1 MHLLVLAGDG
11 IGPEITAATLAVL
24 RAVSERFALQLR
36 IEEAAIGHAGLRA
49 HGSTI
54 HADIVEKARRAEGIV
69 LGPTSTFEFKDPA
82 RGEIN
87 PSMMLRKS
95 LDLFANIRPARTYA
109 GFPLRCGEFDLIV
122 ARENTE
128 GFYADRNMEAGSG
141 EILVTKDLA
150 ISLRRITRSCSER
163 IARVAFE
170 LAMTR
175 RKRVTIVHKANVL
188 KVTDGL
194 FIEACRKIGEEF
206 PAVTVD
212 DVIVDA
218 MMAHVV
224 RHPQRFDIIVTTNMY
239 GDILS
244 DLTAELSGS
253 LGLAAS
259 LNAGT
264 DHGMA
269 QAAHGSAPDIAGKNV
284 ANPLSLILSAA
295 MLLAWYGRRNKAKPF
310 EAAAAAI
317 EKSVEAAIAAGES
330 TAGWGRARPAM
341 PLLHAFARSLR
352 DAVRHARSHCRA
364 GRALSSGRRTH
375 LSRGRGFAQATRK
388 RLCDASGQAFCDRAT
403 QFLRH

>member
-1 MHLLVLAGDG
+1 MNVLVLPGDG
-11 IGPEITAATLAVL
+11 IGPEITAATLSVL
-24 RAVSERFALQLR
+24 RAASDRFALRIQ
-36 IEEAAIGHAGLRA
+36 IEEAAVGHAGLRA
-49 HGSTI
+49 HRSTI
-54 HADIVEKARRAEGIV
+54 HPDIVEKARQADGVV

-82 RGEIN
+82 RGEVN

-109 GFPLRCGEFDLIV
+109 GFPLRCGEFDLV
-122 ARENTE
+122 VVRENTE

-141 EILVTKDLA
+141 EMLVTKDVA
-150 ISLRRITRSCSER
+150 ISLRRITRACSDR

-170 LAMTR
+170 LAMSR

-194 FIEACRKIGEEF
+194 FIEVCRHVAKEF
-206 PAVTVD
+206 PAVAVD

-224 RHPQRFDIIVTTNMY
+224 RNPQRFDVVVTTNMY

-259 LNAGT
+259 LNAGAR
-264 DHGMA
+264 HAMA

-295 MLLAWYGRRNKAKPF
+295 MLLAWHGRRTKSKALA
-310 EAAAAAI
+310 AAAAAI
-317 EKSVEAAIAAGES
+317 EQAVEAAVAAKQS
-330 TAGWGRARPAM
+330 TIDIGGRLSTRETG
-341 PLLHAFARSLR
+341 
-352 DAVRHARSHCRA
+352 DAVAARLLA
-364 GRALSSGRRTH
+364 
-375 LSRGRGFAQATRK
+375 
-388 RLCDASGQAFCDRAT
+388 
-403 QFLRH
+403 

>member
-11 IGPEITAATLAVL
+11 IGPEITAATLSVL
-24 RAVSERFALQLR
+24 HAASDRFNLGLR
-36 IEEAAIGHAGLRA
+36 IEEAPVGHAGLRA

-54 HADIVEKARRAEGIV
+54 HADIVEKARKADGIV

-82 RGEIN
+82 KGEIN

-109 GFPLRCGEFDLIV
+109 GFPLRCGEFDLVV

-141 EILVTKDLA
+141 EVLVTKDVA
-150 ISLRRITRSCSER
+150 ISLRRITRDCSER
-163 IARVAFE
+163 IARAAFE

-175 RKRVTIVHKANVL
+175 RKKVTIVHKANVL

-194 FIEACRKIGEEF
+194 FIEACRNIAREF
-206 PAVTVD
+206 SAVAVD

-224 RHPQRFDIIVTTNMY
+224 RNPQRFDVIVTSNMY

-259 LNAGT
+259 LNAGNN
-264 DHGMA
+264 HGMA
-269 QAAHGSAPDIAGKNV
+269 QAAHGSAPDIAGKNS

-295 MLLAWYGRRNKAKPF
+295 MLLGWYGRRSKVKAF
-310 EAAAAAI
+310 QVAAAAI
-317 EKSVEAAIAAGES
+317 DTAVEAAIAGGES
-330 TAGWGRARPAM
+330 TADIGGRLGTRETGAAVAAR
-341 PLLHAFARSLR
+341 LR
-352 DAVRHARSHCRA
+352 A
-364 GRALSSGRRTH
+364 
-375 LSRGRGFAQATRK
+375 
-388 RLCDASGQAFCDRAT
+388 
-403 QFLRH
+403 